1 MTLITCIIFKA
12 YKKYLQNIFYIFF
25 LYIKMTNNYYQKH
38 KEDLWKEAREIHQ
51 KLSEEKK
58 IKKQKEA
65 DEKYQ
70 NLSEDEKLQKAKKCP
85 RKISKFYWRRKRKK
99 GSVSSWA

>member
-12 YKKYLQNIFYIFF
+12 YKKYLQNTFYIFF

-58 IKKQKEA
+58 IKKRKEA

-70 NLSEDEKLQKAKKCP
+70 NLSEDEKEKRDQYHHEPNKNH
-85 RKISKFYWRRKRKK
+85 SKTEA
-99 GSVSSWA
+99 SWV